1 MDTDHLIS
9 VVGIALN
16 VLSLIGG
23 GLYALAKVDSR
34 LEVLS
39 NAHVSFV
46 QRLDKVD
53 TKLNGLN
60 DVVIQIAKQESRM
73 DAIDQR
79 MQALSDRITECVM
92 KVDNMISPSRRKRAR

>member
-1 MDTDHLIS
+1 MDTGHLIS
-9 VVGIALN
+9 VIGIALN

-60 DVVIQIAKQESRM
+60 DVVIQIAKQESRL
-73 DAIDQR
+73 DAVDQR
-79 MQALSDRITECVM
+79 MQALSDRISECVS
-92 KVDNMISPSRRKRAR
+92 KVDDLITPTRRKRLK